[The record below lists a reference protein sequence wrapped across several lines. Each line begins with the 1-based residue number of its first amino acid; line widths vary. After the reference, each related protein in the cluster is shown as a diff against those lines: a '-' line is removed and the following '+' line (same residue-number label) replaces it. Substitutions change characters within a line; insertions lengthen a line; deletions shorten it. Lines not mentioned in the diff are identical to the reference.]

1 MKTLGWLVML
11 AALSGVTEN
20 ISFDTAPLGKIPSGW
35 SVPQDA
41 STPSQNWEV
50 VRDPSAPTKPYVFAS
65 DGRANR
71 PPVAILEQPAL
82 RDGEISV
89 RFKPLGAAQEQAAG
103 LVWRYRDARN
113 YYLVHAKPAQ
123 KQVALYKVENGRHI
137 RLTPRGPRDGR
148 HQLRTDSWNILKVAF
163 KGSVFSVYCDHRRVL
178 QVVDRTFEG
187 PGKVGLWTKAD
198 SVTYFDNFR
207 LVKKQ

>member
-20 ISFDTAPLGKIPSGW
+20 ISFDTSPLGKIPSGW
-35 SVPQDA
+35 SVPRDA
-41 STPSQNWEV
+41 GAPQNWEV
-50 VRDPSAPTKPYVFAS
+50 IRDPSAPTKPYVFAS
-65 DGRANR
+65 DGKAKRSPLA
-71 PPVAILEQPAL
+71 VLEQPVL

-89 RFKPLGAAQEQAAG
+89 KFKPVGATQEQAAG
-103 LVWRYRDARN
+103 LVWRYRDPGN
-113 YYLVHAKPAQ
+113 YYLVNANPAG
-123 KQVALYKVENGRHI
+123 KHVTMYRVENGRQFL
-137 RLTPRGPRDGR
+137 LTPRGPRDGR
-148 HQLRTDSWNILKVAF
+148 HQLRSDSWNILKVSF
-163 KGSVFSVYCDHRRVL
+163 KGPVFSVYCDHRRVL
-178 QVVDRTFEG
+178 QVVDRAFAG